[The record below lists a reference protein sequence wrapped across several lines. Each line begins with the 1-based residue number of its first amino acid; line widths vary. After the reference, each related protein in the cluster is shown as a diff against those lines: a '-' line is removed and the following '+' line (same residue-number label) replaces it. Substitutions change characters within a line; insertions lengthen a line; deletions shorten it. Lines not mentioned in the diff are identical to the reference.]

1 MNIPVKYRVTFGLV
15 FLLTTIMSLAGAA
28 GLGPNERRAIMRG
41 RGDVSSSL
49 AIQSSI
55 LLNRREI
62 NAIEKTLEAVVKR
75 NDDILSA
82 ALRSQK
88 GRVEVAT
95 RDHETLWAND
105 KESQSVETHI
115 EVPLNIGNHNW
126 GRMEVLF
133 KPIYADRP
141 TAGLI
146 SPNFLHLSLVS
157 ILCLAAFAW
166 YLGKVLKQLDPSRAV
181 PRHVEDALN
190 TLTEGLI
197 LTDHKGTI
205 RLANEA
211 FANWI
216 GRDAPKLI
224 GSSPAELSWSWGPHD
239 AEKSPGSRMPWQE
252 AIESERPVAG
262 TLLQLPNQ
270 FGKQMTLVANSSPII
285 GAKGDYVGVLTSFE
299 DVTDLEN
306 HKIQLSK
313 AKETADNANRAKS
326 EFLARMSHEIR
337 TPMNAILGYA
347 EVLRENPE
355 EDPMVRQKH
364 LTTIHSSGEHLLSL
378 INDILDLSKI
388 ESGQMELERS
398 PVSIHKLIDEVVSTL
413 AMKANEKGI
422 WLKAEFAS
430 AMPVQ
435 IQSDSV
441 RLRQTIINLIGNAI
455 KFTEEGGVTV
465 YTELIPDAHSTK
477 LSIQV
482 RDTGIGMT
490 PEAAA
495 KIFQPFSQADT
506 SITRRFGGTGLG
518 LSICKELAEKM
529 GGGIVV
535 ESTPG
540 VGSTFNLTIDIGDI
554 SGVELV
560 DQKKAQLRAKE
571 ESTVGQI
578 IDLPPMHVLI
588 VDDGETN
595 RQLVS
600 VYLKKANV
608 TFEQAENGRIAV
620 EKVNSGQF
628 DVVLMD
634 MHMPEMDGFEATRTL
649 RQQGHQLPI
658 IALTANAM
666 VQDKKDCLKAGC
678 SGFLSKPINRERL
691 FAELSTAVAGEVV
704 WREKQETAQANTGSM
719 VPPTPSSAEIPQ
731 TEFVPRLAAETVSC
745 DDVEAAEIEYFYS
758 SLPMDDED
766 FLYVAELFKSSM
778 REKAELMVNALTPID
793 YEQLFRLGHWLKG
806 SSGTA
811 GYDALSEPGRQLEEA
826 AKRED
831 ARACFDL
838 VREICLLASRV
849 RVRSELPTTT

>member
-28 GLGPNERRAIMRG
+28 GLAPNERSAIMRG
-41 RGDVSSSL
+41 RGDISSAL
-49 AIQSSI
+49 AIQSSV
-55 LLNRREI
+55 LLNRRESR
-62 NAIEKTLEAVVKR
+62 AIEKTLEAIVKR

-82 ALRSQK
+82 ALRQKK
-88 GRVEVAT
+88 GRVEAATANHEVLWVA
-95 RDHETLWAND
+95 ETENRT
-105 KESQSVETHI
+105 VETHV
-115 EVPLNIGNHNW
+115 EVPLNMGKNNW
-126 GRMEVLF
+126 GHLEVLF
-133 KPIYADRP
+133 KPIYADRA
-141 TAGLI
+141 TSSWI
-146 SPNFLHLSLVS
+146 SPKFLYMSLVS
-157 ILCLAAFAW
+157 ILSLAAFSW
-166 YLGKVLKQLDPSRAV
+166 YLGKVLKQLDPSQAV
-181 PRHVEDALN
+181 PRHVEEALN

-197 LTDHKGTI
+197 LTDTKGTI

-211 FANWI
+211 FANWV
-216 GRDAPKLI
+216 GRDARKMI
-224 GSSPAELSWSWGPHD
+224 GSSPTDLQWGWGD
-239 AEKSPGSRMPWQE
+239 EEAGRSANAIMPWQE
-252 AIESERPVAG
+252 AIQNERPVAG

-270 FGKQMTLVANSSPII
+270 DGKQMTLIANSSPIV

-306 HKIQLSK
+306 HKVELSK

-347 EVLRENPE
+347 EVLRENLE
-355 EDPMVRQKH
+355 EDPTVRQKH

-388 ESGQMELERS
+388 ESGQMELESS
-398 PVSIHKLIDEVVSTL
+398 PVSIHRLIEEVVSTL
-413 AMKANEKGI
+413 AIKAGEKGI
-422 WLKAEFAS
+422 WLKSEFGS
-430 AMPVQ
+430 ALPSQ

-465 YTELIPDAHSTK
+465 YTELVPQGDKTL

-490 PEAAA
+490 PEAKA

-518 LSICKELAEKM
+518 LAICKELSEKM
-529 GGGIVV
+529 GGELSV

-540 VGSTFNLTIDIGDI
+540 VGSIFNLTIDIGDI
-554 SGVELV
+554 SGVEML
-560 DQKKAQLRAKE
+560 DKHKAKLRAKQ
-571 ESTVGQI
+571 ESTFGQV

-608 TFEQAENGRIAV
+608 TFEHAENGRIAV
-620 EKVNSGQF
+620 EKVNSGPF
-628 DVVLMD
+628 DAVLMD
-634 MHMPEMDGFEATRTL
+634 MHMPVMDGFEATKML
-649 RQQGHQLPI
+649 RAQGHQLPI

-666 VQDKKDCLKAGC
+666 AQDEKRCMKAGC

-691 FAELSTAVAGEVV
+691 FAELSTAVTGEVV
-704 WREKQETAQANTGSM
+704 WRDKQDSTIAN
-719 VPPTPSSAEIPQ
+719 
-731 TEFVPRLAAETVSC
+731 AETNLVSPAPPS
-745 DDVEAAEIEYFYS
+745 AAFTQTDGESHPVPEKIVLEDAPQEEELIYS
-758 SLPMDDED
+758 TLPMDDEE
-766 FLYVAELFKSSM
+766 FVFVAELFKKGL
-778 REKAELMVNALTPID
+778 REKAEMMVNALTPVD
-793 YEQLFRLGHWLKG
+793 FEELFRLGHWLKG
-806 SSGTA
+806 SGGTA
-811 GYDALSEPGRQLEEA
+811 GYDSLSEPGRRLELA
-826 AKRED
+826 AKSED
-831 ARACFDL
+831 PHACFDA
-838 VREICLLASRV
+838 VKEICELAARV
-849 RVRSELPTTT
+849 RVRPEASVAS